1 VGPPDEDQPGRTEET
16 GLLTWAKLGA
26 VCLASGLLLVVAA
39 AVAATNSTFFLI
51 DASACIGLA
60 VVFFIKAL
68 RANAPRPQLAS
79 GSARSNWGVNVLLI
93 MVLLS
98 ASSPL
103 VKTGLETAARGSVV
117 APPVPPIINK
127 VTCPLTVPN
136 VHDCKYGKCAGGRR
150 SR

>member
-1 VGPPDEDQPGRTEET
+1 MDET

-26 VCLASGLLLVVAA
+26 VCLASGLLLAA
-39 AVAATNSTFFLI
+39 AAAFTTANSTFFLI

-60 VVFFIKAL
+60 VVFFVKAL
-68 RANAPRPQLAS
+68 KSGAPRLEEARAS
-79 GSARSNWGVNVLLI
+79 TRSSWGVNVLLV

-103 VKTGLETAARGSVV
+103 VKTGLETAAQGSV
-117 APPVPPIINK
+117 ATPPPPPIINK

-136 VHDCKYGKCAGGRR
+136 GGACKGGRCAGEH
-150 SR
+150 